1 MIVATCFLEKE
12 VLQHVTW
19 RYRVRRSHGRRRRR
33 WRWNDWGCHWRDRWR
48 NERLVAQEQRSIAQ
62 EIGCWIAEI
71 VRQIAF
77 RRRPEIARWQ
87 FSQKDVRPFPR
98 WRAQGVQQR
107 RFAEI
112 VGWQRAEQ
120 EIVGR
125 PFAQRRQQEAV
136 SLVNVRGRIH
146 LRLRRDYILLRLI
159 CIRSEPAARP
169 HHGRYRGVCP
179 VSDVEALST
188 LVTGLDGDL
197 RCDPVATRQLECLAR
212 RAHDSSAHEDGR

>member
-1 MIVATCFLEKE
+1 MSRGDIESEDLMDEDVDDGAGMTGDATGETGGGMKGSSRKSSPRP
-12 VLQHVTW
+12 TGT
-19 RYRVRRSHGRRRRR
+19 RSCV
-33 WRWNDWGCHWRDRWR
+33 NC
-48 NERLVAQEQRSIAQ
+48 